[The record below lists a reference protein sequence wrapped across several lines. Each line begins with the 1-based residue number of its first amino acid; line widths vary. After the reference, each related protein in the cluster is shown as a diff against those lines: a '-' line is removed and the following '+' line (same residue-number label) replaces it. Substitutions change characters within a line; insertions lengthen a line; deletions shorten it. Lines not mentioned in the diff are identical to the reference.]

1 MYYKSPGAPKA
12 LSMIPVAAILLLT
25 AGPVL
30 AADDQKPPLD
40 PASIERLTGLAGT
53 WNAAEGVFKVMKPRT
68 DIAVEVDGWLLP
80 PFMGLTSWAAFT
92 AGAAGKTM
100 VMGDLVLFED
110 EVNSAMSAA
119 LDAGL
124 EVTALHNHFFYEKPR
139 VFFMH
144 IAGEGSAETL
154 AAAVGKTFAAVKAV
168 RAASPKPA
176 PGFGAGPVPARSAIT
191 PAPLDA
197 LLGAKGQSKDGM
209 YKVVI
214 GRTVR
219 MACGCQAGAEM
230 GVNTWA
236 AFAGTDENS
245 VVDGDF
251 AVHEVELQPVLKALR
266 KAGINV
272 VAIHHH
278 MTGESPR
285 TLFLHYWGRGPA
297 QALAK
302 SLRGALSLSAPT
314 EAAPR

>member
-1 MYYKSPGAPKA
+1 MYYKSRGGPTP
-12 LSMIPVAAILLLT
+12 LPIIPFVAILLL
-25 AGPVL
+25 AARLLL
-30 AADDQKPPLD
+30 AADDPKPPLD
-40 PASIERLTGLAGT
+40 TAAIERLTGLTGT

-68 DIAVEVDGWLLP
+68 DVAVEVDGWVLP
-80 PFMGLTSWAAFT
+80 PFMGLTSWAAFKE
-92 AGAAGKTM
+92 GAAGKTM

-110 EVNSAMSAA
+110 EVSPAMSAA
-119 LDAGL
+119 LDGGL
-124 EVTALHNHFFYEKPR
+124 DVTALHNHFFYEKPR

-144 IAGEGSAETL
+144 IAGEGLNGTL

-176 PGFGAGPVPARSAIT
+176 PGFGAGPIPARSAIT

-197 LLGAKGQSKDGM
+197 LFGAKGQTKDGM
-209 YKVVI
+209 YKAVI

-219 MACGCQAGAEM
+219 MACGCEAGAEM

-236 AFAGTDENS
+236 AFAGTDENA

-251 AVHEVELQPVLKALR
+251 AMHEEELQPVLKALR
-266 KAGINV
+266 RAGIHV

-285 TLFLHYWGRGPA
+285 TLFLHYWGRGR
-297 QALAK
+297 ALALARGLK
-302 SLRGALSLSAPT
+302 GALDT
-314 EAAPR
+314 EAR